1 MRFFICLLLAMPV
14 YAQAPNNRRVE
25 YQCDPTLNMCVVK
38 LADWQWVVE
47 AMQAKDAELARLRA
61 EQGCGPWKD
70 VRK

>member
-1 MRFFICLLLAMPV
+1 MRLLICLLLAMPV

-25 YQCDPTLNMCVVK
+25 YQCDETMKMCVVR
-38 LADWQWVVE
+38 LADWEWVVE

-70 VRK
+70 VMK